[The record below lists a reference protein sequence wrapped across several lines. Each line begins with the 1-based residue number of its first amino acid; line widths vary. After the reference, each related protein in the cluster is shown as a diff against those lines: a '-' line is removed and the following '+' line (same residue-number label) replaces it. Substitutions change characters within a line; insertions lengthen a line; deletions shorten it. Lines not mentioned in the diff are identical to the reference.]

1 LDSGEIALQMA
12 HLSKKYAKNVG
23 SFVSTKSRADFDN
36 VDFSVGDV
44 TIKAKQD
51 KAKTKDIVRT
61 MSKGK
66 TPSGSR
72 APVGRAN

>member
-1 LDSGEIALQMA
+1 MDSGEIALQMA

-51 KAKTKDIVRT
+51 KAKTKEIVRT

-66 TPSGSR
+66 TPSGSK